1 MQIMGL
7 KPNTSTFIF
16 LLEQEEMS
24 FEQELIGPYVPLF
37 FFKSWKHIL
46 MLLLVNECMKA
57 NFIL

>member
-1 MQIMGL
+1 MGL
-7 KPNTSTFIF
+7 KPKTSTFIF
-16 LLEQEEMS
+16 LLEQEQMS
-24 FEQELIGPYVPLF
+24 FKQELIGPYVPLF